1 MDFIILAFEALK
13 ERKVRAILTIFMVIV
28 GSSLLV
34 AVNGMSNGTHNFIEQ
49 EFNRFGTNLIIVT
62 RKSDQFEIKDW
73 FVDKLKEMDGVLEAI
88 PFIEQTC
95 VVYARGETRSAII
108 TGIDQTKLH
117 YILPDI
123 EIEDGSYVSDSDMIG
138 VLLGNQIAYKGPNE
152 IFAWTGQTVQLMY
165 YKTTKEGEK
174 EVFRKSFVVRGVLK
188 YYGSFFVPVDQ
199 VVWVSLKAADS
210 FFEKGGKYDGVYVIT
225 EDPSYNDRIMTE
237 IRNNYDVDVVSPQSI
252 KRMVDRVMNTLTF
265 FIASISTISLFVA
278 AIGIITTLY
287 TSMLERIRE
296 IGILKAIGFR
306 NIHILKLFLY
316 EAAVIGIIGGT
327 LGLIAGVAMAYL
339 LKTIFFADIPFI
351 TPIFSPGIFTEV
363 WLMATV
369 LSIVAGLYPAWRA
382 SRFDP
387 VIALKYE

>member
-1 MDFIILAFEALK
+1 ME
-13 ERKVRAILTIFMVIV
+13 
-28 GSSLLV
+28 
-34 AVNGMSNGTHNFIEQ
+34 
-49 EFNRFGTNLIIVT
+49 
-62 RKSDQFEIKDW
+62 EIK
-73 FVDKLKEMDGVLEAI
+73 
-88 PFIEQTC
+88 
-95 VVYARGETRSAII
+95 
-108 TGIDQTKLH
+108 
-117 YILPDI
+117 
-123 EIEDGSYVSDSDMIG
+123 
-138 VLLGNQIAYKGPNE
+138 
-152 IFAWTGQTVQLMY
+152 
-165 YKTTKEGEK
+165 
-174 EVFRKSFVVRGVLK
+174 
-188 YYGSFFVPVDQ
+188 
-199 VVWVSLKAADS
+199 
-210 FFEKGGKYDGVYVIT
+210 
-225 EDPSYNDRIMTE
+225 
-237 IRNNYDVDVVSPQSI
+237 NNYDVDVVSPQSI
-252 KRMVDRVMNTLTF
+252 KKMVDRVMSTLTF
-265 FIASISTISLFVA
+265 FIASISAISLFVA

-327 LGLIAGVAMAYL
+327 LGLIVGVAMAYL